1 MSQSINLP
9 LPERLGF
16 ALLWFVLVS
25 LPVFQQDFSVRYEF
39 FYLAK
44 TAIAVLKTMVAWYS
58 SNVK

>member
-39 FYLAK
+39 LPRDASAERGD
-44 TAIAVLKTMVAWYS
+44 AIVSRPSVHD
-58 SNVK
+58 V